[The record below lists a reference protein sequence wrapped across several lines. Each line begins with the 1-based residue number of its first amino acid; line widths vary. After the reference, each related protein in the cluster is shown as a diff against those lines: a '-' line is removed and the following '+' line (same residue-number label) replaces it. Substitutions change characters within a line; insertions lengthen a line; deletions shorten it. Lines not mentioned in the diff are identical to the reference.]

1 MCGPETTPLAK
12 ASAVT
17 RGGILCF
24 RIIRLRL
31 KRGCKLWG
39 LKSQLRYGCVQLRTG
54 EDALLLLK
62 RGLEVR
68 GKKGFA

>member
-1 MCGPETTPLAK
+1 MNLDSIIRYAETIKMCGPKTTPLAK

-31 KRGCKLWG
+31 KRGCK
-39 LKSQLRYGCVQLRTG
+39 
-54 EDALLLLK
+54 
-62 RGLEVR
+62 
-68 GKKGFA
+68 